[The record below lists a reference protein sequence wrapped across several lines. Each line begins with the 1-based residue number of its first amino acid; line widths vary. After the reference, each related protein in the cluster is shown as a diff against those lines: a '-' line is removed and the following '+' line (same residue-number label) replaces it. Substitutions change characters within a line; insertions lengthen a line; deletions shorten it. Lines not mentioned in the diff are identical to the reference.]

1 MAENV
6 QNLNQFAQTVLVG
19 QPDWS
24 VNQNIVPV
32 QIYASSSGGAS
43 LVAGQGFKFVDQT
56 GDMPVVDIVSGVT
69 DKADGIAIH
78 RMKGDTFVAGQ
89 IIELALAGSTIWM
102 QASAAIAR
110 GASVQLN
117 PTSGGTFPTVATL
130 ASLGTNVSIGKSID
144 KPTGAGA
151 MTRVYVNPQDANL
164 SAY

>member
-6 QNLNQFAQTVLVG
+6 QNLNQFAQTPIVG

-32 QIYASSSGGAS
+32 KIYASSAGGAL
-43 LVAGQGFKFVDQT
+43 LVAGQAFKFVDVA
-56 GDMPVVDIVSGVT
+56 GDMPVVDLVSAVT
-69 DKADGIAIH
+69 DKADGVAIH

-89 IIELALAGSTIWM
+89 IIELALVGSTIWM
-102 QASAAIAR
+102 QFSAAAAR
-110 GASVQLN
+110 GASLQLD
-117 PTSGGTFPTVATL
+117 PAGPTVATL

-144 KPTGAGA
+144 KPGAANA
-151 MTRVYVNPQDANL
+151 MGRVYINPADANL